1 MIPSPN
7 TANLVRA
14 PPENRLRRATT
25 PACWE
30 EETNDWT
37 ALKSIPGQGMLA
49 PRR

>member
-14 PPENRLRRATT
+14 PPENRLRKLTT
-25 PACWE
+25 PACE
-30 EETNDWT
+30 AEAASDWT

-49 PRR
+49 PKR